1 MKKISFTLLVLLLT
15 VVCFPQSE
23 NQAVPYTLADRDRM
37 IRAEIEMSSLRNE
50 MKSEMSSLRNEMK
63 SEMSSLRN
71 EMNAR
76 FEGQDAKFE
85 GLDAKFNSIQIQI
98 TDIKTFLYWGF
109 GVLFSMMVFLFGFV
123 LWDRRTTIG
132 PVKRENERII
142 KALSDY
148 SNDNPKLAAL
158 LRETGIL

>member
-37 IRAEIEMSSLRNE
+37 IRAEI
-50 MKSEMSSLRNEMK
+50 EMSSLRNEMK